1 MTAFID
7 RLIAHHARYR
17 RQLRPAWLGRIN
29 CCGIEVE
36 VSYD

>member
-1 MTAFID
+1 MT
-7 RLIAHHARYR
+7 RLVDYLITQHARYR

-36 VSYD
+36 ISYD